1 LEVGLLL
8 DKTEA
13 TRVLDQGPT
22 AEQSE
27 LSAAFREFW
36 GEKAELRRF
45 KDGSITES
53 VIWHVARPEERALI
67 PGKIVAW
74 IVDRHFNIKGSFIS
88 WTSPDMQKLL
98 QIPASSHRLKMVEG
112 SEKLGFRPAMDAFE
126 RLYKTIKAADDELP
140 LSILNFT
147 PASEYL
153 RYTST
158 FVPHP
163 VDIARFQAAPSSV
176 RYMPAFDVMMQFE
189 SSGKWPDDLVA
200 IQKIKMAFMEKLARL
215 LENKIADVNVKIVL
229 EPGAPDIQDH
239 ASLEVVVSEGFA
251 FHLRIFHD
259 RERNLLLRM
268 VEDPEISSPKLRK
281 IALESLRLHVRRYT
295 LLPRHHSAIA
305 TLHHMHPSFATAS
318 RLLKRWI
325 SAHMLSQHLSG
336 EFAELAMASV
346 YLTGGPCGIPATAN
360 AGFYRAL
367 YRLAHWDWKGEPM
380 VVPLYSATTENKDS
394 EPSETTNV
402 GFRSDLLS
410 TAMAQFSEERKS
422 DPHLLRTALRVVT
435 EEDLDGTVWTRSNE
449 SGKVIAGRLV
459 TLAKAACDALSR
471 AHSDAMNL
479 PIETFF
485 RTPLAHFDFV
495 LNLDPSSVY
504 RLDQNVQAHDSAFA
518 KQWADQVR
526 QGHSG
531 DLNGDVLVDLDPATQ
546 YCSDLQR
553 LYGANVLLFH
563 DFLGGTAVAGLWNPS
578 IEPRRNFK
586 AFLGFSSKPA
596 DSVGGKISSMVEANK
611 EDMLEEMARVGSGI
625 VAKVEVHKH

>member
-13 TRVLDQGPT
+13 NRVLDQGPT
-22 AEQSE
+22 AEQSD

-74 IVDRHFNIKGSFIS
+74 VVDRHFNINGNFIA
-88 WTSPDMQKLL
+88 WTSPDMQKML
-98 QIPASSHRLKMVEG
+98 QVPPTSHRLKMVEG
-112 SEKLGFRPAMDAFE
+112 SEKLGFRPAMDAFDK
-126 RLYKTIKAADDELP
+126 LYKIIKAADDDLP

-163 VDIARFQAAPSSV
+163 VDIARMQAAPSSV

-200 IQKIKMAFMEKLARL
+200 VQKIKLAFMEKLARL
-215 LENKIADVNVKIVL
+215 LEDKIADVSVKIVL

-259 RERNLLLRM
+259 REGTLLLRM
-268 VEDPEISSPKLRK
+268 VEDPDLSSPKLRK

-305 TLHHMHPSFATAS
+305 TLHHMHPSFATAT

-336 EFAELAMASV
+336 EFVELVTAGV
-346 YLTGGPCGIPATAN
+346 YLTGGPSGIPATAI

-367 YRLAHWDWKGEPM
+367 YRLAHWDWKGIPM
-380 VVPLYSATTENKDS
+380 IVPLYTATTENKDNN
-394 EPSETTNV
+394 PADTTNV
-402 GFRSDLLS
+402 SFRSDLMSSAL
-410 TAMAQFSEERKS
+410 AQFKEERKS
-422 DPHLLRTALRVVT
+422 DPHCLRTALCVVT

-459 TLAKAACDALSR
+459 TLARAACEVMAQ
-471 AHSDAMNL
+471 AGSDSMDL
-479 PIETFF
+479 PAEVSNIP
-485 RTPLAHFDFV
+485 R
-495 LNLDPSSVY
+495 
-504 RLDQNVQAHDSAFA
+504 
-518 KQWADQVR
+518 
-526 QGHSG
+526 SG
-531 DLNGDVLVDLDPATQ
+531 SNEYT
-546 YCSDLQR
+546 
-553 LYGANVLLFH
+553 
-563 DFLGGTAVAGLWNPS
+563 
-578 IEPRRNFK
+578 
-586 AFLGFSSKPA
+586 
-596 DSVGGKISSMVEANK
+596 
-611 EDMLEEMARVGSGI
+611 MLIM
-625 VAKVEVHKH
+625 